1 MKKLF
6 IILLIACLPLLSVA
20 CDICGCGVG
29 GNYVGI
35 LPDFTKH
42 IAGLRF
48 RTNSLTTHLGIGG
61 AQTYLTT
68 KETYR
73 TAELWGGW
81 NITDHIRVMASV
93 PYSFNQRINQGSTKE
108 KHGLGDISVSG
119 FYRLLHG
126 RRTLGSKLFIH
137 TLWAGLGVKLPTG
150 TYSPADKSQNTQS
163 ANLFQLGTGSIDIS
177 ANAMYDARLQ
187 DAGINLSANYK
198 LNTTN
203 KYHYRYGSKFTI
215 SAQPYYKFSIKQ
227 RLTIA
232 PNAGILYEVAQKDT
246 DNSFPVD
253 ISGGNI
259 LLGTIGVE
267 VSFKKVALGA
277 NYQSPLSQ
285 KLALG
290 IVRANDRGM
299 VHIGFAL

>member
-1 MKKLF
+1 M
-6 IILLIACLPLLSVA
+6 
-20 CDICGCGVG
+20 G

-42 IAGLRF
+42 IVGLRF
-48 RTNSLTTHLGIGG
+48 RTNSLATHLGIGG

-68 KETYR
+68 KENYR

-93 PYSFNQRINQGSTKE
+93 PYSFNQRINQGTDKQ
-108 KHGLGDISVSG
+108 KNGLGDISVNG
-119 FYRLLHG
+119 FYRVFNT
-126 RRTLGSKLFIH
+126 RTTSCSKLFIH
-137 TLWAGLGVKLPTG
+137 TLWAGLGAKFPTG
-150 TYSPADKSQNTQS
+150 AYSPADKSQNTQS
-163 ANLFQLGTGSIDIS
+163 ANLFQLGTGSIDVS

-203 KYHYRYGSKFTI
+203 KYHYKYGNKFTL

-227 RLTIA
+227 KLTIA
-232 PNAGILYEVAQKDT
+232 PNAGILYETAQKDS
-246 DNSFPVD
+246 DNNFPVD

-259 LLGTIGVE
+259 LLGTVGVE
-267 VSFKKVALGA
+267 ASFRKFTLGA
-277 NYQSPLSQ
+277 NYQSPLAQ